1 MAETPETRDALPP
14 QLRAISDALD
24 EWLSRKH
31 GIISSW
37 QSPQWFLK
45 WLEEKGWTVVDCKQL
60 EATEKALAACKPVGA
75 EFCNW
80 CWHNPPHDDGCP
92 IAATEKG

>member
-1 MAETPETRDALPP
+1 VSALERYRLLREELRPRQVVFYDGKPYRDAVCELW
-14 QLRAISDALD
+14 DAL
-24 EWLSRKH
+24 
-31 GIISSW
+31 
-37 QSPQWFLK
+37 
-45 WLEEKGWTVVDCKQL
+45 EE
-60 EATEKALAACKPVGA
+60 AEKALAACKPVGA